1 MDTQSNQPNSPREAV
16 EHKSM
21 DEMLLILEHLF
32 EREEATAKI
41 VLAALYDMGVENIYY
56 RQLRSRILRGVF
68 RPVTKVSKPVFLF
81 FGLRW
86 FKANCPFL
94 IADWL
99 RSLVEFEKQTQSQNN
114 EAKNEVAAVSSSSL
128 QPEQQLQKN
137 LVVVERG
144 NQEVERLS
152 GQVQLLTS
160 TLLITVAVMGGMLA
174 WLGYELHLTRANL
187 PQEPAVT
194 QTRGQRIGE

>member
-1 MDTQSNQPNSPREAV
+1 MDTYSNQPKTPREAV
-16 EHKSM
+16 EKKSM
-21 DEMLLILEHLF
+21 DEMLLTLEHLF

-56 RQLRSRILRGVF
+56 RKLRSRILRGAF
-68 RPVTKVSKPVFLF
+68 RPVTNVSKPVFLF

-99 RSLVEFEKQTQSQNN
+99 RSLVEFEKQKQSQV
-114 EAKNEVAAVSSSSL
+114 EPASPTPRQSD
-128 QPEQQLQKN
+128 EQLRKQ

-144 NQEVERLS
+144 NQDIERLS

-187 PQEPAVT
+187 HQEPAVT
-194 QTRGQRIGE
+194 QTRGETVQD

>member
-1 MDTQSNQPNSPREAV
+1 
-16 EHKSM
+16 M
-21 DEMLLILEHLF
+21 DEMLLTLDHLF

-41 VLAALYDMGVENIYY
+41 VLAALYDMGAENIYY
-56 RQLRSRILRGVF
+56 RQLRSRILRGAF
-68 RPVTKVSKPVFLF
+68 RPVTKISKPVFLF

-99 RSLVEFEKQTQSQNN
+99 RSLVEFEKQMKANESEVMPVEATSLSNN
-114 EAKNEVAAVSSSSL
+114 G
-128 QPEQQLQKN
+128 QPREK
-137 LVVVERG
+137 VVFVERG
-144 NQEVERLS
+144 HQEIERLS

-187 PQEPAVT
+187 QQEPAMT
-194 QTRGQRIGE
+194 QTRSEGGRN

>member
-1 MDTQSNQPNSPREAV
+1 MDTHSNQANTPREAV
-16 EHKSM
+16 EKKSM
-21 DEMLLILEHLF
+21 DEMLLTLDHLF

-41 VLAALYDMGVENIYY
+41 VLAALYDMGAENIYY
-56 RQLRSRILRGVF
+56 RQLRSRILRGAF
-68 RPVTKVSKPVFLF
+68 RPVTKVSKPIFLF

-99 RSLVEFEKQTQSQNN
+99 RSLVEFEKQKQSENAEVTQ
-114 EAKNEVAAVSSSSL
+114 VAPSSRQRDE
-128 QPEQQLQKN
+128 QPQKK

-187 PQEPAVT
+187 HQDPPVT
-194 QTRGQRIGE
+194 QTRSERFQD

>member
-1 MDTQSNQPNSPREAV
+1 MDTQSNQANTPREAV
-16 EHKSM
+16 ENKSM
-21 DEMLLILEHLF
+21 DEMLLTLEHLF

-99 RSLVEFEKQTQSQNN
+99 RSLVEFEKEKQSQ
-114 EAKNEVAAVSSSSL
+114 KTEVATVSSSSL
-128 QPEQQLQKN
+128 QPDEQLQKK

-194 QTRGQRIGE
+194 QTRHQTIGE

>member
-1 MDTQSNQPNSPREAV
+1 
-16 EHKSM
+16 M
-21 DEMLLILEHLF
+21 DEMLLALDHLF
-32 EREEATAKI
+32 EREEATAKL
-41 VLAALYDMGVENIYY
+41 VLAALYDMGAENICY
-56 RQLRSRILRGVF
+56 RKLRSRILRGAF

-99 RSLVEFEKQTQSQNN
+99 RSLVEFEKQKNATTSEVTPVEATPMSSQG
-114 EAKNEVAAVSSSSL
+114 
-128 QPEQQLQKN
+128 QPQNK
-137 LVVVERG
+137 VVFVERG
-144 NQEVERLS
+144 HQEVERLS

-174 WLGYELHLTRANL
+174 WLGYELHVTRAQL
-187 PQEPAVT
+187 HQEPAVT
-194 QTRGQRIGE
+194 QTRSERFQDE

>member
-1 MDTQSNQPNSPREAV
+1 MDTQSNQPNTPREAV
-16 EHKSM
+16 ENKSM
-21 DEMLLILEHLF
+21 DEMLLTLEHLF

-56 RQLRSRILRGVF
+56 RQLRSRILRGAF
-68 RPVTKVSKPVFLF
+68 RPVTNVSKPIFLF

-99 RSLVEFEKQTQSQNN
+99 RSLVEFEKEKQSQ
-114 EAKNEVAAVSSSSL
+114 KTEVATVSPSSL
-128 QPEQQLQKN
+128 QPDEQRQKN

>member
-1 MDTQSNQPNSPREAV
+1 MDIQSNQANTPREAV

-99 RSLVEFEKQTQSQNN
+99 RSLVEFEKQTQSQ
-114 EAKNEVAAVSSSSL
+114 KTEVTTVSQGSL
-128 QPEQQLQKN
+128 QPDEQFQKN

-187 PQEPAVT
+187 PGEPAVT

>member
-1 MDTQSNQPNSPREAV
+1 MDTYSNQPNPQREAV
-16 EHKSM
+16 EKKSM
-21 DEMLLILEHLF
+21 DEMLLTLDHLF

-41 VLAALYDMGVENIYY
+41 VLAALYDMGAENIYY
-56 RQLRSRILRGVF
+56 RQLRSRILRGAF

-99 RSLVEFEKQTQSQNN
+99 RSLVEFEKQK
-114 EAKNEVAAVSSSSL
+114 EAKTSEVVQTSEPSL
-128 QPEQQLQKN
+128 NDDQLTKKW
-137 LVVVERG
+137 VVVERG

-174 WLGYELHLTRANL
+174 WLGYELHLTRAQVN
-187 PQEPAVT
+187 QEPAVT
-194 QTRGQRIGE
+194 QTRSEGTGEK

>member
-1 MDTQSNQPNSPREAV
+1 
-16 EHKSM
+16 M
-21 DEMLLILEHLF
+21 DEMLLTLEHLF

-56 RQLRSRILRGVF
+56 RQLRSRILRGAF

-99 RSLVEFEKQTQSQNN
+99 RSLVEFEKQKQAQTAEVTQASPSPLDGD
-114 EAKNEVAAVSSSSL
+114 E
-128 QPEQQLQKN
+128 QLQKK
-137 LVVVERG
+137 LVVVERK

-187 PQEPAVT
+187 HEEPTVT
-194 QTRGQRIGE
+194 QTRSERIRE

>member
-1 MDTQSNQPNSPREAV
+1 MDTQSNQPNTPREAV
-16 EHKSM
+16 ENKSM
-21 DEMLLILEHLF
+21 DEMLLTLEHLF

-56 RQLRSRILRGVF
+56 RQLRSRILRGAF
-68 RPVTKVSKPVFLF
+68 RPVTNLSKPIFLF

-99 RSLVEFEKQTQSQNN
+99 RSLVEFEKEKQSQ
-114 EAKNEVAAVSSSSL
+114 KTEVATVSPSSL
-128 QPEQQLQKN
+128 QPDEQRQKN

>member
-1 MDTQSNQPNSPREAV
+1 MDTHLNQPKTSREAV
-16 EHKSM
+16 ENKSM
-21 DEMLLILEHLF
+21 DEMLLTLEHLF

-56 RQLRSRILRGVF
+56 RKLRSRILRGAF

-99 RSLVEFEKQTQSQNN
+99 RSLVEFEKQKQSQV
-114 EAKNEVAAVSSSSL
+114 EPASPTPRQSDE
-128 QPEQQLQKN
+128 QLQKK

-174 WLGYELHLTRANL
+174 WLGYELHLTRANS

-194 QTRGQRIGE
+194 QTRSEGFQD

>member
-1 MDTQSNQPNSPREAV
+1 MDTHLNQPKTPREAV
-16 EHKSM
+16 ENKSM
-21 DEMLLILEHLF
+21 DEMLLTLEHLF

-56 RQLRSRILRGVF
+56 RKLRSRILRGAF

-99 RSLVEFEKQTQSQNN
+99 RSLVEFEKQKQSQV
-114 EAKNEVAAVSSSSL
+114 EPDSPTPRQSDE
-128 QPEQQLQKN
+128 QLQKK

-174 WLGYELHLTRANL
+174 WLGYELHLTRANS

-194 QTRGQRIGE
+194 QTRSEGFQD

>member
-1 MDTQSNQPNSPREAV
+1 MDTQSNQANTPREAV
-16 EHKSM
+16 ENKSM
-21 DEMLLILEHLF
+21 DEMLLTLEHLF

-56 RQLRSRILRGVF
+56 RQLRSRILRGAF

-99 RSLVEFEKQTQSQNN
+99 RSLVEFEKEKQSQ
-114 EAKNEVAAVSSSSL
+114 KTEVATASPSSL
-128 QPEQQLQKN
+128 QPDEPLQKN
-137 LVVVERG
+137 WVVVDRG

>member
-1 MDTQSNQPNSPREAV
+1 MDIQSNQANTPREAV

-99 RSLVEFEKQTQSQNN
+99 RSLVEFEKEKQSQ
-114 EAKNEVAAVSSSSL
+114 KTEVTTVSQGSL
-128 QPEQQLQKN
+128 QPDEQFQKN

>member
-1 MDTQSNQPNSPREAV
+1 MDTYSNQPNPQREAV
-16 EHKSM
+16 EKKSM
-21 DEMLLILEHLF
+21 DEMLLALDHLF
-32 EREEATAKI
+32 EREEATAKL
-41 VLAALYDMGVENIYY
+41 VLAALYDMGAENICY
-56 RQLRSRILRGVF
+56 RKLRSRILRGAF

-99 RSLVEFEKQTQSQNN
+99 RSLVEFETQQ
-114 EAKNEVAAVSSSSL
+114 EPKLAEVV
-128 QPEQQLQKN
+128 QPSDKSVNDEQLQKK
-137 LVVVERG
+137 LLVVERG

-174 WLGYELHLTRANL
+174 WLGYELHLTRASL
-187 PQEPAVT
+187 RQEPAVT
-194 QTRGQRIGE
+194 QTRSESFQD

>member
-1 MDTQSNQPNSPREAV
+1 MDIQSNQANTPREAV

-99 RSLVEFEKQTQSQNN
+99 RSLVEFEKEKQSQ
-114 EAKNEVAAVSSSSL
+114 KTEVTTVSQGSL
-128 QPEQQLQKN
+128 QPDEQLQKN

-187 PQEPAVT
+187 PGEPAVT

>member
-1 MDTQSNQPNSPREAV
+1 MDTHLHQPNPQREAV
-16 EHKSM
+16 EKKSM
-21 DEMLLILEHLF
+21 DEMLLTLDHLF

-41 VLAALYDMGVENIYY
+41 VLAALYDMGAENIYY
-56 RQLRSRILRGVF
+56 RQLRSRILRGAF
-68 RPVTKVSKPVFLF
+68 RPVTKISKPVFLF

-99 RSLVEFEKQTQSQNN
+99 RSLVEFEKQMKANESEVMPVEATSLSNN
-114 EAKNEVAAVSSSSL
+114 G
-128 QPEQQLQKN
+128 QPREK
-137 LVVVERG
+137 VVFVERG
-144 NQEVERLS
+144 HQEIERLS

-187 PQEPAVT
+187 QQEPAMT
-194 QTRGQRIGE
+194 QTRSEGGRN

>member
-1 MDTQSNQPNSPREAV
+1 
-16 EHKSM
+16 M
-21 DEMLLILEHLF
+21 DEMLLTLNHLF

-41 VLAALYDMGVENIYY
+41 VLAALYDMGAENIYY

-99 RSLVEFEKQTQSQNN
+99 RSLVEFEKEKKVKESEGKPVQATPMPDDSPP
-114 EAKNEVAAVSSSSL
+114 K
-128 QPEQQLQKN
+128 KR
-137 LVVVERG
+137 LVIVERG
-144 NQEVERLS
+144 HQEVERLS

-160 TLLITVAVMGGMLA
+160 TLLVTVVVMGGMLA
-174 WLGYELHLTRANL
+174 WLGYELHLTRSL
-187 PQEPAVT
+187 HQEPSVT
-194 QTRGQRIGE
+194 QTRSERVQD

>member
-1 MDTQSNQPNSPREAV
+1 MDIQSNQANTPREAV

-99 RSLVEFEKQTQSQNN
+99 RSLVEFEKETQSQ
-114 EAKNEVAAVSSSSL
+114 KTEVTTVSQGSL
-128 QPEQQLQKN
+128 QPDEQFQKN

-187 PQEPAVT
+187 PGEPAVT